1 MEKPDPVW
9 KLSML
14 SRAMLD
20 FNIMLNAEGPAPFFR
35 NLETM
40 KDLHEEQK
48 RLALKINIFYA
59 VTFIGA
65 LLVLSGPLP
74 TEAKISAF
82 GIEAPLGAL
91 PQQVIAVMMAVAYS
105 IFGTLFA
112 SFLILANMNGK
123 ILQAEG
129 WEGWHFFGA
138 RFDASTLWAT
148 LITPRKIGY
157 ASPKRH
163 LWIALAIFLVSSLA
177 VIAHAFVVLTAS
189 IIALWI
195 AIETGAWLLAVF
207 GGIASLIVSV
217 TIISVGLAIALP
229 LPFRINE
236 EESERGGG

>member
-105 IFGTLFA
+105 IFGTHPSKYEWENSAGRRMGRMAFLWCPVRRVDLVGHSDNSEENRLRFTKAAPLDRPCHFSGIFA
-112 SFLILANMNGK
+112 RCHSSRLCGTDRIHNCTLDCNRNGR
-123 ILQAEG
+123 LV
-129 WEGWHFFGA
+129 A
-138 RFDASTLWAT
+138 RRLW
-148 LITPRKIGY
+148 
-157 ASPKRH
+157 
-163 LWIALAIFLVSSLA
+163 W
-177 VIAHAFVVLTAS
+177 
-189 IIALWI
+189 
-195 AIETGAWLLAVF
+195 
-207 GGIASLIVSV
+207 
-217 TIISVGLAIALP
+217 
-229 LPFRINE
+229 NC
-236 EESERGGG
+236 